1 MPDPVNYLFFTC
13 FFFCYYNWLG
23 RYYLVKAYKDS
34 GLQAYR
40 IIKTK

>member
-1 MPDPVNYLFFTC
+1 M
-13 FFFCYYNWLG
+13 FFFCYYNWLGVLG